1 MYNEIKN
8 LGLEL
13 DSTQPATNEN
23 IEEFENKLSIKLGEE
38 YKTFLKEFG
47 TLEVEYLEFYGY
59 FKHNKGLPS
68 AINATIYARDT
79 IEDFPK
85 DLVVFYESG
94 NGTFYCLNSKDEVFE
109 CIYNRCKKTEE
120 TFKSFITNKIKN
132 I

>member
-59 FKHNKGLPS
+59 FKDNKGLPS

-79 IEDFPK
+79 YI
-85 DLVVFYESG
+85 VY
-94 NGTFYCLNSKDEVFE
+94 
-109 CIYNRCKKTEE
+109 R
-120 TFKSFITNKIKN
+120 
-132 I
+132 

>member
-1 MYNEIKN
+1 MYSEIKN

-23 IEEFENKLSIKLGEE
+23 IEEFENKLSITLGEQ

-59 FKHNKGLPS
+59 FKDNKGLPS
-68 AINATIYARDT
+68 AINTTLYIRETVA
-79 IEDFPK
+79 DFPK
-85 DLVVFYESG
+85 DLIVFYESG
-94 NGTFYCLNSKDEVFE
+94 DGAFYCVNSQDEVFE
-109 CIYNRCKKTEE
+109 CNYNRCNKIDKS
-120 TFKSFITNKIKN
+120 FKDFITNKIKN